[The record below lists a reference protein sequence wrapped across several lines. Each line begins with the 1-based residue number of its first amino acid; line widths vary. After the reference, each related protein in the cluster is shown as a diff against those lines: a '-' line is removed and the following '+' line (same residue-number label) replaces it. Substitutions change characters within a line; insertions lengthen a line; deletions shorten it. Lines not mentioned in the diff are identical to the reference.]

1 MPCSEG
7 DCLSIGMTHL
17 SKRYAVGLYGFANV
31 GLYVWGLAFCP
42 ALWADQAV
50 LIGQPLPMIALEC
63 CCFVLKSY
71 KYLPVSR

>member
-31 GLYVWGLAFCP
+31 GLYVWGLGSCLLPCSMDRPGRSDRPAF
-42 ALWADQAV
+42 ADD
-50 LIGQPLPMIALEC
+50 
-63 CCFVLKSY
+63 ST
-71 KYLPVSR
+71 